1 MAEAVRAVKARR
13 GSMEEVFFMSMLKG
27 HGMGAIINRK
37 DGSGTWV
44 LMLRTINVRFG

>member
-13 GSMEEVFFMSMLKG
+13 GRMEEVFFMSMLKG